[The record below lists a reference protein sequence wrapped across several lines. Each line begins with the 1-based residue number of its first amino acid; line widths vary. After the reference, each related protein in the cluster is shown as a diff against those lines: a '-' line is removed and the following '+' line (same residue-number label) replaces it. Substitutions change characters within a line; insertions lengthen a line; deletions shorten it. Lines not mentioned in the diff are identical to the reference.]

1 MIVINSQIL
10 ILGLGNIL
18 LTDEGF
24 GVHVI
29 QELNKRYSFPPNV
42 TLFDGGTGGLSLLS
56 QFQGKDYI
64 LIVDALLLNE
74 KPGTIA
80 QFSMNTIP
88 DNYQRKDT
96 AHGIDILDVVAA
108 AALIDR
114 LPSITVMGAQP
125 ADISNPGLDLTP
137 ELRKAMEILIEQII
151 NELEIRGI
159 QFRPKKT

>member
-1 MIVINSQIL
+1 MTVINSQIL

-56 QFQGKDYI
+56 QFHGKDYI

-80 QFSMNTIP
+80 QFSMNKIP